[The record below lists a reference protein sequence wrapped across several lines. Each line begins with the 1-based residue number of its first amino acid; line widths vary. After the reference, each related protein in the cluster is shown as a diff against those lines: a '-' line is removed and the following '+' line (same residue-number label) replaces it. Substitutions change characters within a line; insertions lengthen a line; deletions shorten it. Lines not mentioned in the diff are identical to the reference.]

1 MHFKSL
7 RWVAE
12 IVYEDVSSVCEGELG
27 GVHTTRMI
35 GARKDAVPI
44 TQGCQIALGI
54 EMNLGSSGRD
64 VPYNIVGRTNIIYTN
79 VAIDT
84 SHRQEVCLCVD

>member
-27 GVHTTRMI
+27 GVHTKR
-35 GARKDAVPI
+35 
-44 TQGCQIALGI
+44 
-54 EMNLGSSGRD
+54 
-64 VPYNIVGRTNIIYTN
+64 II
-79 VAIDT
+79 
-84 SHRQEVCLCVD
+84 

>member
-1 MHFKSL
+1 
-7 RWVAE
+7 
-12 IVYEDVSSVCEGELG
+12 
-27 GVHTTRMI
+27 MI
-35 GARKDAVPI
+35 GTRRDAVPI

-84 SHRQEVCLCVD
+84 SHRQ

>member
-27 GVHTTRMI
+27 GVHTKRI
-35 GARKDAVPI
+35 ILNRRNAIPI

-54 EMNLGSSGRD
+54 EMNLRSSRR
-64 VPYNIVGRTNIIYTN
+64 VVSYNIVGRTNIIYTN

-84 SHRQEVCLCVD
+84 SHRQ

>member
-12 IVYEDVSSVCEGELG
+12 IVDEDVSSVCEGELG
-27 GVHTTRMI
+27 GVHAKRI
-35 GARKDAVPI
+35 IISIRDAIPI

-54 EMNLGSSGRD
+54 EMNLRSSGRD
-64 VPYNIVGRTNIIYTN
+64 APYNIVGRTNIIDTN
-79 VAIDT
+79 IAIDT
-84 SHRQEVCLCVD
+84 PHRE